1 MIDEN
6 KKVEVFLRDLEEMVR
21 DRARL
26 DFIESKIIRGLNKEL
41 YNTDFSNEIS
51 FIIHEK
57 INAFREKRIILNRK
71 TIDRLI
77 QEKVNETIKN
87 RCRNDFS

>member
-6 KKVEVFLRDLEEMVR
+6 KKVEVSLREFEEMAL

-26 DFIESKIIRGLNKEL
+26 DFIESRIIEGLNKEF
-41 YNTDFSNEIS
+41 YNTDFSNQIS

-57 INAFREKRIILNRK
+57 INAFIEKRIILNRK
-71 TIDRLI
+71 TIDKLI
-77 QEKVNETIKN
+77 KEKTNETFKN
-87 RCRNDFS
+87 RCKK

>member
-6 KKVEVFLRDLEEMVR
+6 KKVEVSLREFEEMVR

-26 DFIESKIIRGLNKEL
+26 DFIESRIIEGLNKEF
-41 YNTDFSNEIS
+41 YNTDFSNQIS

-57 INAFREKRIILNRK
+57 INAFREKRIILYRK
-71 TIDRLI
+71 TIDKLI
-77 QEKVNETIKN
+77 QEKTNETFKN
-87 RCRNDFS
+87 RCKK

>member
-1 MIDEN
+1 MIDKD
-6 KKVEVFLRDLEEMVR
+6 KKVEVSLKELEELAR

-26 DFIESKIIRGLNKEL
+26 DFIERKIIESLNKEL

-57 INAFREKRIILNRK
+57 INAFRERRIILNRK

-77 QEKVNETIKN
+77 QEKANETIKS
-87 RCRNDFS
+87 RFRNNKG